1 MAEVRFKLP
10 VVGGGWVESLHT
22 SLKKTQKSNVRYD
35 SIFIAQIIRKQL
47 DTDIQVDLSILK
59 IPT

>member
-10 VVGGGWVESLHT
+10 VVGGGLDGVFAYVV
-22 SLKKTQKSNVRYD
+22 KKTNVRYD

-47 DTDIQVDLSILK
+47 DTDIQVNLSILK